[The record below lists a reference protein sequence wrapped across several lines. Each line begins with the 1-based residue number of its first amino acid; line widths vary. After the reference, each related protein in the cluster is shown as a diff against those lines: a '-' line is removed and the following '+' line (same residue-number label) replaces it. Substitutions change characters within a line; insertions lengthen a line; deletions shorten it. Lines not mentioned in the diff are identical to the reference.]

1 MSCIYIAETKI
12 HNFVIMYKKLTSIV
26 ILALGLTAMTACEKL
41 NIEDTDDSN
50 TDNEYVPLVLTKA
63 EIGIAAKANEFGF
76 NVFHSLYEEKPVL
89 ISPLSLSLALSMT
102 ACGADGETE
111 EQMTSALGFTGY
123 SSEEVAGYYK
133 KMVEA
138 LKGIDRES
146 TFEIAN
152 SIWVSKY
159 LNVKEKFV
167 SMVRDNFA
175 SEKRT
180 VDFADPTVVNLVN
193 KWCSDNTH
201 GKITEIVQS
210 IPPQTV
216 MALVNALYF
225 SGKWGG
231 FGFEDKTEKENF
243 RTIDGSKTI
252 VEMMSAADTLSYASG
267 DGWSMVNLPYGNGAF
282 SMSVILPPA
291 DMKFEDAAKGL
302 DADRFSKLSAMASTH
317 PVNLKMPKFKI
328 EYSIDDLC
336 SVLATLGMADAFNPV
351 KADFRRMADVSL
363 GEIFISIVKHKTF
376 IDVNTK
382 GTEAAAVSYVGMKTI
397 MPVPDTNDLISFIAD
412 RPFFY
417 IISES
422 STGSVLFIGQKTN

>member
-1 MSCIYIAETKI
+1 MHKI
-12 HNFVIMYKKLTSIV
+12 LTSIA
-26 ILALGLTAMTACEKL
+26 ILALGLTTMVACEKL
-41 NIEDTDDSN
+41 NTEDSN
-50 TDNEYVPLVLTKA
+50 TDNEYVPLELTKA
-63 EIGIAAKANEFGF
+63 ESGIAVKANEFGF
-76 NVFHSLYEEKPVL
+76 NVYHSLYEGKPMI

-111 EQMTSALGFTGY
+111 KQMTSVLGFTGY

-138 LKGIDRES
+138 LKGVDKKS

-159 LNVKEKFV
+159 LNVKEEFV
-167 SMVRDNFA
+167 SMVKDNFV

-180 VDFADPTVVNLVN
+180 VDFMDPTVVNQVN

-201 GKITEIVQS
+201 GKITEIVKS
-210 IPPQTV
+210 IPPETV

-225 SGKWGG
+225 NGKWGG
-231 FGFEDKTEKENF
+231 FKFNDKTNEEDF
-243 RTIDGSKTI
+243 RTIDESKTK
-252 VEMMSAADTLSYASG
+252 VEMMSASSNFSYASD

-282 SMSVILPPA
+282 RMSVILPPV
-291 DMKFEDAAKGL
+291 DMKFADAAKSL
-302 DADRFSKLSAMASTH
+302 DADRFIKLSAMARTH
-317 PVNLKMPKFKI
+317 PVNLKMPQFKY
-328 EYSIDDLC
+328 EYSIDELGD
-336 SVLATLGMADAFNPV
+336 VLVSLGMEDAFDAS
-351 KADFRRMADVSL
+351 KADFRKMADVPL
-363 GEIFISIVKHKTF
+363 GEIFIGTVKHKTF

-382 GTEAAAVSYVGMKTI
+382 GTEAAAVTYVGMFLTAPE
-397 MPVPDTNDLISFIAD
+397 PVTYGPVDVIVD

-422 STGSVLFIGQKTN
+422 STGSILFIGQKTN